1 MSYTAKER
9 AVLIRVGKILLFC
22 AAVLGTTKL
31 TLAFNSVT
39 SAPTA
44 AFSFL
49 IVVLLSA
56 YFGDLLVA
64 IVTSVLATLC
74 FDYFYLPPVG
84 TFNIYAFPDWISL
97 VAFLLATVIISRLTA
112 SAAESRKKAAEFQT
126 TVRRLTTLGRWLSS
140 IPEDQLALPVIAK
153 GVLDIFSLE
162 LCSIYVSSEGKWQHS
177 IGTAASPIFEEI
189 EKQMKGFVDQ
199 PSSLME
205 LAAENIPG
213 IRYMPHTD
221 GQIPPVVLVVKGD
234 TLPTK
239 AIGAIAGMIGLRLG
253 LGDKKA

>member
-1 MSYTAKER
+1 MSFTAKDR
-9 AVLIRVGKILLFC
+9 AVLIRLGKILLFC
-22 AAVLGTTKL
+22 TAILGATKL
-31 TLAFNSVT
+31 TLAFSSVT

-44 AFSFL
+44 AFSLL
-49 IVVLLSA
+49 IIVLLSA

-84 TFNIYAFPDWISL
+84 TFDIYAFADWISL

-112 SAAESRKKAAEFQT
+112 SAAESRKNATELQT
-126 TVRRLTTLGRWLSS
+126 TVLQLTTLGKWLSS
-140 IPEDQLALPVIAK
+140 IPEDQLELPGIAK

-177 IGTAASPIFEEI
+177 IGTAASPIFEEM

-199 PSSLME
+199 PDSLME

-221 GQIPPVVLVVKGD
+221 GKIPPVVLVVKGD
-234 TLPTK
+234 ALPTN

-253 LGDKKA
+253 LGDKTA